1 MGMFGGSS
9 MSTSSIVSSIDFS
22 PIMNIGDSNSA
33 DLDKRAEQSAVTSP
47 KLDESM
53 TASASVGVGVGG
65 DGSGGT
71 ASTSRLQN
79 ENVPTAGTSGNVFK
93 DNPNLIYIVGGVAGV
108 GILSM
113 MLANKK
119 KKKK

>member
-9 MSTSSIVSSIDFS
+9 MSTSSIVSAIDFS
-22 PIMNIGDSNSA
+22 PVMNIGDSNSA
-33 DLDKRAEQSAVTSP
+33 DFEKRSEQSATVAP

-79 ENVPTAGTSGNVFK
+79 ENIPTAGTSGNVFK
-93 DNPNLIYIVGGVAGV
+93 DNPNLIYIVAGLAGV
-108 GILSM
+108 GVVSM
-113 MLANKK
+113 MLVKK